1 MGMADLLHSAEVD
14 WHGRVKIQLM
24 ISIAQTY

>member
-14 WHGRVKIQLM
+14 WYGRVKIQLM